1 MNKYFDNMNELLLTY
16 FNTKEECL
24 FVSKNLTKKTNI
36 EVAVFLAEIIRKWN
50 ISQDLLDKEGFFPYE
65 QKEIEGSIMMSSFK
79 QSNCVKKLEELNLI
93 ETKLKGIPARKYYK
107 PNLKNILLIC
117 GGLIIR

>member
-1 MNKYFDNMNELLLTY
+1 MNELLLTY